1 MSRLNECLSVMK
13 QLRDL
18 GIDKNYQPLKE
29 LSRKLSNY
37 VKTGEAS
44 TFSIE
49 MLRYGRVAHVTLPSD
64 PQSRVHLTLKAMGHA
79 DDDNNN

>member
-1 MSRLNECLSVMK
+1 MTRLNECLSIMK
-13 QLRDL
+13 QLYDL

-29 LSRKLSNY
+29 LSRKLSDY
-37 VKTGEAS
+37 VKTGEPS

-64 PQSRVHLTLKAMGHA
+64 PQSRVHLTLKAMGHDA
-79 DDDNNN
+79 DDNSS